1 MRVKA
6 SMLAKD
12 YKPSFL
18 SFEKDQELI
27 WRRLFIDN
35 RQYGDMV
42 KRLLVINSPD
52 CMDMTN
58 YQYQRIIDDTS
69 IKDLRDMKCI
79 RAVPRLE
86 FGEHE
91 EMKSYI
97 LLTFDDVTATSNP
110 EYNDYVI
117 SFTVISPLDE
127 WEMNDYKLRPWQI
140 AGYIDGVMRDAKLAG
155 IGKLQFLG
163 AQQVPLNEYWGG
175 MALMYIT
182 THGEEEDSNPD
193 INEAS

>member
-1 MRVKA
+1 MRIKS
-6 SMLAKD
+6 SMLATD

-58 YQYQRIIDDTS
+58 YQYQKIIDDTS

-91 EMKSYI
+91 ETKSYI
-97 LLTFDDVTATSNP
+97 LLTFDDVAATSNP

-117 SFTVISPLDE
+117 SFTVISHLDE

-140 AGYIDGVMRDAKLAG
+140 AGYIHGVMNKARFTG
-155 IGKLQFLG
+155 IGELQFLS
-163 AQQVPLNEYWGG
+163 ASEIVLNEHLAGVMLRYV
-175 MALMYIT
+175 AT
-182 THGEEEDSNPD
+182 QSEEADKNPE
-193 INEAS
+193 ILES

>member
-1 MRVKA
+1 MRIKA
-6 SMLAKD
+6 SMLAND

-140 AGYIDGVMRDAKLAG
+140 AGYIHGVMNNARFTG
-155 IGKLQFLG
+155 IGELQFLS
-163 AQQVPLNEYWGG
+163 ASEIVLNEHLAGVMLRYV
-175 MALMYIT
+175 AT
-182 THGEEEDSNPD
+182 QSEEADKNTEILES
-193 INEAS
+193 

>member
-1 MRVKA
+1 MRIKS
-6 SMLAKD
+6 SMLATD

-58 YQYQRIIDDTS
+58 YQYQKIIDDTS

-91 EMKSYI
+91 ETKSYI

-117 SFTVISPLDE
+117 SFTVISHLDE

-140 AGYIDGVMRDAKLAG
+140 AGYIHGVMNNARFTG
-155 IGKLQFLG
+155 IGELQFLS
-163 AQQVPLNEYWGG
+163 ASEIVLNEHLAGVMLRYV
-175 MALMYIT
+175 AT
-182 THGEEEDSNPD
+182 QSEEADKNPE
-193 INEAS
+193 ILES